1 MQLFKIKNITIDK
14 SQINKRLDQVL
25 TKLISKYSRSQI
37 KILLQNK
44 NVKISNKIITN
55 ASYKVKEGE
64 IFYINIPK
72 MIPLNYESQKIPL
85 NITYEDDDLIV
96 VNKPAGMV
104 THPAPG
110 NQSHTLVNALLYHT
124 KNNLSSLNDA
134 SRPGIVH
141 RLDKDT
147 SGLLLI
153 AKNNLS
159 HLDLA
164 RQFK

>member
-25 TKLISKYSRSQI
+25 TKLIGKYSRSQI

-72 MIPLNYESQKIPL
+72 IITSHYESEKIPL
-85 NITYEDDDLIV
+85 NIIFED
-96 VNKPAGMV
+96 N
-104 THPAPG
+104 
-110 NQSHTLVNALLYHT
+110 
-124 KNNLSSLNDA
+124 
-134 SRPGIVH
+134 
-141 RLDKDT
+141 
-147 SGLLLI
+147 
-153 AKNNLS
+153 
-159 HLDLA
+159 
-164 RQFK
+164 F